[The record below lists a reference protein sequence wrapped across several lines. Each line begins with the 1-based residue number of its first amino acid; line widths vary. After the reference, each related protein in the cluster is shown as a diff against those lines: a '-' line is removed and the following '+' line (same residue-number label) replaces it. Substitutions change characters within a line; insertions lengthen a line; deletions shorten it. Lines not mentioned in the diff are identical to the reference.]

1 MSLEDLLLTLCCL
14 RIAVAGMEC
23 LTRAEADVVLLVD
36 GSWSLSRANLRTVR
50 SLISHIVEVCD
61 WPQKGAALAQYSG
74 DPRTE
79 WQLNAHRDKKSLLQA
94 VVNLLYK
101 GAVPSQFYVSW
112 LESSTVLTDVKPDT
126 ECRVDGSS
134 VVEDEHSEVL
144 KGTEK
149 T

>member
-101 GAVPSQFYVSW
+101 GAVPSQVRQSGLAC
-112 LESSTVLTDVKPDT
+112 LELLLLVKA
-126 ECRVDGSS
+126 CG
-134 VVEDEHSEVL
+134 
-144 KGTEK
+144 
-149 T
+149 

>member
-1 MSLEDLLLTLCCL
+1 
-14 RIAVAGMEC
+14 MEC

-101 GAVPSQFYVSW
+101 GAVPSQVRQSGLAC
-112 LESSTVLTDVKPDT
+112 LELLLLVKA
-126 ECRVDGSS
+126 CG
-134 VVEDEHSEVL
+134 
-144 KGTEK
+144 
-149 T
+149 